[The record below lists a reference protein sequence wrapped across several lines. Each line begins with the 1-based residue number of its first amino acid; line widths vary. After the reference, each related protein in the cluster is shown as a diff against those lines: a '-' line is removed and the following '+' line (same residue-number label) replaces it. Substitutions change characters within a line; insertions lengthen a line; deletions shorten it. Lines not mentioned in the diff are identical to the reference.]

1 MNSETAFNWSNKQKG
16 KFVSKCLL
24 IYSIKNVA
32 LGNLR
37 RSVHWQPRNDPSAH
51 LIWGSLS
58 NNDGAGDGDGD
69 GDGDENVTGKVNSHY
84 FKLYRAYSTSFNSSN
99 VGKFCRS
106 WIPNDCIAFQ
116 EKKKKVHPIDNTL
129 LVQNQISTRLI
140 RLRVHNKKK
149 RKLERRRAHYR
160 KLIMAL

>member
-1 MNSETAFNWSNKQKG
+1 MNSETTFNWSNKEKG

-37 RSVHWQPRNDPSAH
+37 RSVHWQQRNDPSAH

-58 NNDGAGDGDGD
+58 NNDGAGDGAGD

-84 FKLYRAYSTSFNSSN
+84 FITL
-99 VGKFCRS
+99 
-106 WIPNDCIAFQ
+106 IP
-116 EKKKKVHPIDNTL
+116 
-129 LVQNQISTRLI
+129 SRLI
-140 RLRVHNKKK
+140 RQMLANFVGVEFQTTASHFRK
-149 RKLERRRAHYR
+149 RKR
-160 KLIMAL
+160 KSIL